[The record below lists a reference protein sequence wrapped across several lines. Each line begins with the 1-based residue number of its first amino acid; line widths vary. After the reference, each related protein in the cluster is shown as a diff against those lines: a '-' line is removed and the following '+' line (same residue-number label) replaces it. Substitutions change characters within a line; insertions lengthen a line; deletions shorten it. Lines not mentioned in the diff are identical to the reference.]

1 MSLLDRITL
10 KQLRALRALADHG
23 TVTAAAKAISLTA
36 PAVHIQ
42 LKNLEE
48 ISGTPLV
55 DRESREGG
63 LTPQGHAMLRAHDQI
78 EAAITRALAEV
89 EALNAGTCGNLT
101 LGVVTTCKYFA
112 PEIVALLAQ
121 DMPDVTIA
129 LKIGNRSEL
138 MQGLERGEY
147 DLCIMGRPPREPL
160 VGARSLAPHPHVL
173 IARPDHPLA
182 GRNDIRPVD
191 LVDER
196 FVMREPGSG
205 TRILAERFLSD
216 VAEKKQAATIE
227 MSSNETIKQ
236 AVISGLGI
244 ALISGHT
251 VAYELQMKRLVTLN
265 VVGLPILRTWYVITP
280 RDVPLSIVAQRVRE
294 WLLENAARF
303 LPALD
308 TEARL

>member
-1 MSLLDRITL
+1 MDLLDRITL

-23 TVTAAAKAISLTA
+23 TVTAAARAVGLTA

-48 ISGTPLV
+48 TIGSPLV
-55 DRESREGG
+55 GRELRDGG
-63 LTPQGHAMLRAHDQI
+63 LTPQGVALLRAHDQI
-78 EAAITRALAEV
+78 DSAITRAMAEV
-89 EALNAGTCGNLT
+89 EALNSGTCGNLT

-112 PEIVALLAQ
+112 PEIVALLGQ
-121 DMPDVTIA
+121 DMPDVTVA
-129 LKIGNRSEL
+129 LKVGNRSEI
-138 MQGLERGEY
+138 MQGLVRGEY

-160 VGARSLAPHPHVL
+160 VEAQSLAPHPHVL
-173 IARPDHPLA
+173 VARPDHPFSSA
-182 GRNDIRPVD
+182 ANIPPAD

-216 VAEKKQAATIE
+216 VAQNRQVMTVE

-251 VAYELQMKRLVTLN
+251 VAYELQMKRLIALK
-265 VVGLPILRTWYVITP
+265 VVGLPILRTWYVVTP
-280 RDVPLSIVAQRVRE
+280 SDVPLSDVGKRVRD
-294 WLLENAARF
+294 WLLANSERF
-303 LPALD
+303 LPK
-308 TEARL
+308 TTQ

>member
-1 MSLLDRITL
+1 
-10 KQLRALRALADHG
+10 
-23 TVTAAAKAISLTA
+23 
-36 PAVHIQ
+36 
-42 LKNLEE
+42 
-48 ISGTPLV
+48 
-55 DRESREGG
+55 
-63 LTPQGHAMLRAHDQI
+63 MLRAHDQI
-78 EAAITRALAEV
+78 EAAIARALAEV
-89 EALNAGTCGNLT
+89 EALNVGACGNLT

-121 DMPDVTIA
+121 DMPDVTIV
-129 LKIGNRSEL
+129 LKVGNRGEL
-138 MQGLERGEY
+138 IQGLVRGEY

-182 GRNDIRPVD
+182 GRENIDAVE
-191 LVDER
+191 LADER
-196 FVMREPGSG
+196 FVIREPGSG
-205 TRILAERFLSD
+205 TRSLAERFLSD

-251 VAYELQMKRLVTLN
+251 VAYELQMKRLVTLK

-280 RDVPLSIVAQRVRE
+280 SDAPLSIVSQRVRD
-294 WLLENAARF
+294 WLPENATRF
-303 LPALD
+303 LPVLD
-308 TEARL
+308 I